1 MKIAVKP
8 VGRVV
13 LVAFCLAQPR
23 PAWAYMK
30 FGVHAGDRVVAL
42 KWAQTPVPYY
52 VFEGSSVPGVSLS
65 DFEGAVARAFARW
78 QAVPTAAVSYRFVGL
93 TAAHPG
99 EDDGLST
106 LGFESH
112 PEQDGVLA
120 STSYLVDSVTGA
132 LIESD
137 IFFNT
142 AFAWSVAANGEA
154 GRYDLESIAQHETGH
169 FGGLGHSA
177 LGETELT
184 PGGYRVLSA
193 EAIMFPIAFSAG
205 SVAARTL
212 KADDIAGVSDI
223 YPGAGFAGE
232 GSLSGRVTKNGNPI
246 FGAHIVAFD
255 PATRALVGGFTL
267 TEKGEFSI
275 GGLSPGPKV
284 VRVEPLDDAGLD
296 SFFDATQTVDV
307 DFRVLLFGRLVVVP
321 AGGDSGQVE
330 LPVVAK

>member
-1 MKIAVKP
+1 MKGALKP
-8 VGRVV
+8 AAHVV
-13 LVAFCLAQPR
+13 LVAFCLSQPR
-23 PAWAYMK
+23 PASAYMK
-30 FGVHAGDRVVAL
+30 FGVHAGDHVVTL
-42 KWAQTPVPYY
+42 KWAVTPVPYY
-52 VFEGSSVPGVSLS
+52 VFEGSSVAGVSLS

-137 IFFNT
+137 IFFNS
-142 AFAWSVAANGEA
+142 AFAWSVAPGGEA

-177 LGETELT
+177 LGETEPT
-184 PGGYRVLSA
+184 PGGYRVVST
-193 EAIMFPIAFSAG
+193 EAIMFPIAYPAG

-212 KADDIAGVSDI
+212 RADDVAGISDI
-223 YPGAGFAGE
+223 YPGPGFSRE
-232 GSLSGRVTKNGNPI
+232 GSLSGRVTRNGNPV

-267 TEKGEFSI
+267 TDKGEFSI

-284 VRVEPLDDAGLD
+284 VRVEPLDDADLD
-296 SFFDATQTVDV
+296 SFFDATQAVDV

-321 AGGDSGQVE
+321 SAGDSGQVE
-330 LPVVAK
+330 LPVAGK

>member
-1 MKIAVKP
+1 MKGTLKP
-8 VGRVV
+8 AAHVV
-13 LVAFCLAQPR
+13 LVAFCLSQPR
-23 PAWAYMK
+23 PASAYMK
-30 FGVHAGDRVVAL
+30 FGVHAGDHVVTL
-42 KWAQTPVPYY
+42 KWAVTPVPYY
-52 VFEGSSVPGVSLS
+52 VFEGSSVAGVSLS

-137 IFFNT
+137 IFFNS
-142 AFAWSVAANGEA
+142 AFAWSVAPGGEA

-177 LGETELT
+177 LGETEPT
-184 PGGYRVLSA
+184 PGGYRVVST
-193 EAIMFPIAFSAG
+193 EAIMFPIAYPAG

-212 KADDIAGVSDI
+212 RADDVAGISDI
-223 YPGAGFAGE
+223 YPGPGFSRE
-232 GSLSGRVTKNGNPI
+232 GSLSGRVTRNGNPV

-267 TEKGEFSI
+267 TDKGEFSI

-284 VRVEPLDDAGLD
+284 VRVEPLDDADLD
-296 SFFDATQTVDV
+296 SFFDATQAVDV

-321 AGGDSGQVE
+321 SAGDSGQVE
-330 LPVVAK
+330 LPVAGK